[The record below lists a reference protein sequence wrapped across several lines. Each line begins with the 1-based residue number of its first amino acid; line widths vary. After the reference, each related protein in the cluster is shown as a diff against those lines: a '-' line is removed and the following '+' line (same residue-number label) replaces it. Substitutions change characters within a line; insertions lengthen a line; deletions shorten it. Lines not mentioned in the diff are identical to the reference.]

1 MLELITVITPGIP
14 SKSPSANKPV
24 KRSFFAAALS
34 LSVGLAGCRR
44 SGPPVGTAT
53 NVQSAFKATRTDIRE
68 FADQGV
74 EAEGKGDFNTAF
86 VHYRA
91 LSLNPELTQQ
101 QRDAANES
109 MLQMGAKL
117 RESAKNG
124 DKDAEKVLDNYRATK

>member
-1 MLELITVITPGIP
+1 
-14 SKSPSANKPV
+14 V
-24 KRSFFAAALS
+24 KRFLFAAAFSFGLG
-34 LSVGLAGCRR
+34 LVGCGQ
-44 SGPPVGTAT
+44 SGGSAGTAT
-53 NVQSAFKATRTDIRE
+53 NVQSAFKSTRSDIRE

-74 EAEGKGDFNTAF
+74 EAESKGNFDTAF

-109 MLQMGAKL
+109 MLKMGAKL

-124 DKDAEKVLDNYRATK
+124 DKDAEKVLENYRATK

>member
-1 MLELITVITPGIP
+1 
-14 SKSPSANKPV
+14 V
-24 KRSFFAAALS
+24 KRSFFAAALF
-34 LSVGLAGCRR
+34 LSIGLVGCGR
-44 SGPPVGTAT
+44 SARPAGTAT
-53 NVQSAFKATRTDIRE
+53 NVQSAFKATRTDIRD

-74 EAEGKGDFNTAF
+74 DAESKGDFGTAF

-109 MLQMGAKL
+109 MLQMGTKL
-117 RESAKNG
+117 RDAAKNG

>member
-1 MLELITVITPGIP
+1 
-14 SKSPSANKPV
+14 V
-24 KRSFFAAALS
+24 KRSFFAAALF
-34 LSVGLAGCRR
+34 LSFGLVGCRR
-44 SGPPVGTAT
+44 SGASGGTAT

-74 EAEGKGDFNTAF
+74 EAESKGDFGTAF

-124 DKDAEKVLDNYRATK
+124 DKDAEKVLENYRATK